1 MCINLKVFKKLSG
14 GIFMKIKTNKN
25 EILGPLL
32 VAQYFIS
39 PTSTLPLLSNILFEV
54 EEDGIYIS
62 ATDMDMSVRIKS
74 NVEKVDETGKTT
86 IPKKVISLLK
96 EVPDSEIKIDSDKND
111 NIKFQWKG
119 GYCKVLGL
127 PAEDFPL
134 LKVENNKLSKIKLS
148 QKLLKEII
156 RYTSFASLKDSTKR
170 NLNGIF
176 LKIENNIIEAVATD
190 AHRLSYYKIETKLD
204 IKTKFEYILPL
215 KTINE
220 ISKIIED
227 KEDKE
232 IELNLYEKLIEFKLD
247 NIDVIT
253 RIIDEN
259 YPNYNQVI
267 PKEFKINA
275 IVKRND
281 FEGALKRVSMIS
293 SDKTK
298 IVTLKFD
305 KNKMFINAQAQDEGE
320 AYEEME
326 IKYNDTPID
335 ITFNSTYL
343 LDVLKVMETEEIEIK
358 LNSSTEP
365 GVISHA
371 GSSNF
376 IYVIMPIRK

>member
-1 MCINLKVFKKLSG
+1 
-14 GIFMKIKTNKN
+14 MKIKTNKN
-25 EILGPLL
+25 EILNPLL

-54 EEDGIYIS
+54 EENTLSVS
-62 ATDMDMSVRIKS
+62 ATDMDMSVKINSKI
-74 NVEKVDETGKTT
+74 EKVEETGKTT
-86 IPKKVISLLK
+86 IPKKVISILK
-96 EVPDSEIKIDSDKND
+96 EAPDSEIKLESDKND
-111 NIKFQWKG
+111 NIKLQWKG
-119 GYCKVLGL
+119 GYCKIQGL

-134 LKVENNKLSKIKLS
+134 LKIENNKLSKIKLS
-148 QKLLKEII
+148 QKILKEMIK
-156 RYTSFASLKDSTKR
+156 YTSFAALKDSTKR

-176 LKIENNIIEAVATD
+176 LKFENDTIEAVSTD
-190 AHRLSYYKIETKLD
+190 AHRLSFYKTETKLD
-204 IKTKFEYILPL
+204 IKTKFEYIIPL

-232 IELNLYEKLIEFKLD
+232 IELNLYEKLIEFKLE
-247 NIDVIT
+247 NIDIIS

-267 PKEFKINA
+267 PKDFNVIA
-275 IVKRND
+275 VVKKSE

-305 KNKMFINAQAQDEGE
+305 KNKMFVNAQAQDEGE
-320 AYEEME
+320 AYEELD
-326 IKYNDTPID
+326 IKYDGDPID
-335 ITFNSTYL
+335 ITFNSLYL
-343 LDVLKVMETEEIEIK
+343 LDVLKVAETDEIEIK
-358 LNSSTEP
+358 LNSSTDP
-365 GVISHA
+365 GVVSNS

>member
-1 MCINLKVFKKLSG
+1 
-14 GIFMKIKTNKN
+14 MKIKTNKN
-25 EILGPLL
+25 EILGPFLI
-32 VAQYFIS
+32 AQYFIS
-39 PTSTLPLLSNILFEV
+39 PTSTLPLLSNILFEAQD
-54 EEDGIYIS
+54 DGIYIS

-74 NVEKVDETGKTT
+74 TVNKIDETGKTT
-86 IPKKVISLLK
+86 VPKKIISLLK

-119 GYCKVLGL
+119 GYCKILGL

-134 LKVENNKLSKIKLS
+134 LKVEDNKISKIKLP

-156 RYTSFASLKDSTKR
+156 KYTSFAALKDSTKR
-170 NLNGIF
+170 NLNGIL
-176 LKIENNIIEAVATD
+176 LKIENNVIETVSTD

-204 IKTKFEYILPL
+204 IKTKFEYIIPL

-220 ISKIIED
+220 ILKIIDD

-232 IELNLYEKLIEFKLD
+232 IELNLFEKLIEFKMD
-247 NIDVIT
+247 NIDIIT

-267 PKEFKINA
+267 PKEFAINA
-275 IVKRND
+275 IVNRIG

-305 KNKMFINAQAQDEGE
+305 KNKMLITAQSQDEGE
-320 AYEEME
+320 AYEELD
-326 IKYNDTPID
+326 IKYDGSPVD

-343 LDVLKVMETEEIEIK
+343 LDVLKVVETEEIEIK
-358 LNSSTEP
+358 LNSSTDP
-365 GVISHA
+365 GVIAQA
-371 GSSNF
+371 GKSNF

>member
-1 MCINLKVFKKLSG
+1 
-14 GIFMKIKTNKN
+14 MKIKTNKN
-25 EILGPLL
+25 EILNPLL

-54 EEDGIYIS
+54 QEDGIYIS

-74 NVEKVDETGKTT
+74 NVNKIDETGKTT
-86 IPKKVISLLK
+86 IPKKIISLLK

-111 NIKFQWKG
+111 NIKLQWQG
-119 GYCKVLGL
+119 GYCKIFGL

-134 LKVENNKLSKIKLS
+134 LKIENNKLSKIKLS
-148 QKLLKEII
+148 QKMLKEII
-156 RYTSFASLKDSTKR
+156 KYTSFAALKDSTKR
-170 NLNGIF
+170 NLNGVL
-176 LKIENNIIEAVATD
+176 LKIENNVIEAVSTD

-204 IKTKFEYILPL
+204 IKTKFEYIIPL

-232 IELNLYEKLIEFKLD
+232 IELNLFEKLIEFKLD
-247 NIDVIT
+247 NIDIIT

-267 PKEFKINA
+267 PKEFSINA
-275 IVKRND
+275 VVKRID

-298 IVTLKFD
+298 IVTMKFD
-305 KNKMFINAQAQDEGE
+305 KDKMLISAQARDEGE
-320 AYEEME
+320 AYEELD
-326 IKYNDTPID
+326 IKYNGSPIE

-343 LDVLKVMETEEIEIK
+343 LDVLKVIEMEEIEIK
-358 LNSSTEP
+358 LNSSTDP
-365 GVISHA
+365 GVISHV

-376 IYVIMPIRK
+376 TYVIMPIRK

>member
-1 MCINLKVFKKLSG
+1 
-14 GIFMKIKTNKN
+14 MKIKTNKN
-25 EILGPLL
+25 EILSPFL
-32 VAQYFIS
+32 VAQNFIS
-39 PTSTLPLLSNILFEV
+39 PTSTLPILSNILFEA
-54 EEDGIYIS
+54 EEDGICVS

-74 NVEKVDETGKTT
+74 KVDKIEETGKTT
-86 IPKKVISLLK
+86 IPKKVISILK
-96 EVPDSEIKIDSDKND
+96 EVPDAEIKIDSDEN

-119 GYCKVLGL
+119 GYCKILGL
-127 PAEDFPL
+127 SAEDYPL

-148 QKLLKEII
+148 QKILKEII
-156 RYTSFASLKDSTKR
+156 KYTSFAALKDSTKR

-176 LKIENNIIEAVATD
+176 LKIENNNIETVATD

-204 IKTKFEYILPL
+204 IKTKFEYIIPL

-220 ISKIIED
+220 ISKILDE

-232 IELNLYEKLIEFKLD
+232 IELNLFEKLIEFKLN
-247 NIDVIT
+247 NIDIAT

-267 PKEFKINA
+267 PKDFSIIA
-275 IVKRND
+275 VAKRID

-298 IVTLKFD
+298 IITLKFE

-320 AYEEME
+320 AYEELD
-326 IKYNDTPID
+326 IKYDGSPID

-343 LDVLKVMETEEIEIK
+343 LDVLKVVESEEIEIK
-358 LNSSTEP
+358 LNSSTDP
-365 GVISHA
+365 GVISHV

>member
-1 MCINLKVFKKLSG
+1 
-14 GIFMKIKTNKN
+14 
-25 EILGPLL
+25 
-32 VAQYFIS
+32 
-39 PTSTLPLLSNILFEV
+39 
-54 EEDGIYIS
+54 
-62 ATDMDMSVRIKS
+62 
-74 NVEKVDETGKTT
+74 
-86 IPKKVISLLK
+86 
-96 EVPDSEIKIDSDKND
+96 
-111 NIKFQWKG
+111 
-119 GYCKVLGL
+119 
-127 PAEDFPL
+127 
-134 LKVENNKLSKIKLS
+134 LS
-148 QKLLKEII
+148 QKILKEII
-156 RYTSFASLKDSTKR
+156 KYTSFASLKDSTKR

-176 LKIENNIIEAVATD
+176 LKIEDNIIEAVSTD

-204 IKTKFEYILPL
+204 IKTKFEYIIPL

-232 IELNLYEKLIEFKLD
+232 IELNLFEKLIEFKLD
-247 NIDVIT
+247 NIDIIT

-267 PKEFKINA
+267 PKEFGLTA
-275 IVKRND
+275 VVKRTD

-320 AYEEME
+320 AYEEIE
-326 IKYNDTPID
+326 IKYDGSPID

-358 LNSSTEP
+358 MNSSIDP
-365 GVISHA
+365 GVISHT